1 MNDNAVILV
10 IGALIVGI
18 LVAGCTTPSPQTVP
32 VTPLPTTAMP
42 VTMPEETTLT
52 GTWTLVS
59 ILAQGRGTSMVP
71 LTTIT
76 TTFTESGLGFG
87 SAGCNR
93 YVVTYQVSGD
103 RIAVGKPAVA
113 KNECSS
119 PIGVSDQETIYLSNL
134 KAAERFTIDGERLTF
149 YDLKG
154 TVLLIYDR
162 SASQESSLPIAGIPW
177 ILQLY
182 RMESGANMPAN
193 LDTEVTAL
201 FGTDGTLTGSAGCNA
216 YNGTYTTS
224 SGTTI
229 SISEPL
235 VTTEKYCIAYGVMDQ
250 EEDYLA
256 LLPSVVS
263 YEVTSDGMLYLRDEH
278 STPLIRYSI

>member
-1 MNDNAVILV
+1 MHDNAAILV
-10 IGALIVGI
+10 LGALIVGI

-42 VTMPEETTLT
+42 ITLPEETTLT

-76 TTFTESGLGFG
+76 TTFTESGLAFG

-162 SASQESSLPIAGIPW
+162 SAPQESSLPIAGIPW

-201 FGTDGTLTGSAGCNA
+201 FGTDGTLAGSAGCNA

-224 SGTTI
+224 GGTTI
-229 SISEPL
+229 SISEPV

-256 LLPSVVS
+256 LLPSVAS
-263 YEVTSDGMLYLRDEH
+263 YEVTSDGILYLRDEH

>member
-1 MNDNAVILV
+1 MNDNAAIVV
-10 IGALIVGI
+10 IGALIVGL
-18 LVAGCTTPSPQTVP
+18 LVAGCTTQSPQTVP

-42 VTMPEETTLT
+42 VTTPEEPTLT

-76 TTFTESGLGFG
+76 TTFTESGLAFG

-93 YVVTYQVSGD
+93 YVATYQVSGD

-113 KNECSS
+113 KNECTS

-149 YDLKG
+149 YDLRG
-154 TVLLIYDR
+154 NILLIYDR
-162 SASQESSLPIAGIPW
+162 AGATEQSSPITGIPW
-177 ILQLY
+177 ILELY

-193 LDTEVTAL
+193 LDSEVTAL
-201 FGTDGTLTGSAGCNA
+201 FGADGTLSGSGGCNA

-224 SGTTI
+224 GGNMI
-229 SISEPL
+229 SISEPF
-235 VTTEKYCIAYGVMDQ
+235 VTTERYCIAYGVMEQ

-256 LLPSVVS
+256 LLPSVAY
-263 YEVTSDGMLYLRDEH
+263 YEVTSDGILYLKDEH
-278 STPLIRYSI
+278 STPLIRYSS